1 MAKKARARVAARKMR
16 EAWKAKQWYRV
27 LAPGMFNN
35 AEIGETPAREPEML
49 LGRVSEASLQDIS
62 GDFTKSHIKLYFKIN
77 GVKGTDASTEF
88 IGHDMTSDYIRRLT
102 RRRNSKIEDVV
113 DVRTKDGYKVR
124 VKLVM
129 ISVGRISSSH
139 QHAVRMRGREVVVSQ
154 ASNMTMPELVK
165 AMVSGE
171 LSKSVAKDCK
181 KIRPI
186 KRVEIRKSEI
196 LRKPAVD
203 ERQEAVK
210 EENESAVMDALEAI
224 DGIGPAKARL
234 VYDAGYKD
242 LESLMDASLE
252 DFESV
257 EKLGKAAAAK
267 IYAGLHPEEEDSEE
281 ESRSEE

>member
-1 MAKKARARVAARKMR
+1 MAKKARARVAARKTR

-49 LGRVSEASLQDIS
+49 LGRVSETSLQDIS

-77 GVKGTDASTEF
+77 GIKGTDATTEF
-88 IGHDMTSDYIRRLT
+88 IGHDMTSDYVRRLT
-102 RRRNSKIEDVV
+102 RRRSSKIEDVV

-124 VKLVM
+124 VKLVA
-129 ISVGRISSSH
+129 ISIGRISSSH
-139 QHAVRMRGREVVVSQ
+139 QHAIRMQSRETIR
-154 ASNMTMPELVK
+154 ALTANMTMPELVK

-171 LSKSVAKDCK
+171 LSKAVAKDCK
-181 KIRPI
+181 KIRPV

-203 ERQEAVK
+203 ERQEAIK
-210 EENESAVMDALEAI
+210 EENEEAVMEALESI

-234 VYDAGYKD
+234 VYDAGYKS
-242 LESLMDASLE
+242 LESLKSASLE
-252 DFESV
+252 DLESI
-257 EKLGKAAAAK
+257 EKLGKAAAGK
-267 IYAGLHPEEEDSEE
+267 IYSALHPENSEE
-281 ESRSEE
+281 ESPSEE

>member
-27 LAPGMFNN
+27 LAPEMFNG
-35 AEIGETPAREPEML
+35 AEIGETPARESEML
-49 LGRVSEASLQDIS
+49 LGRVSEASLQDIT

-77 GVKGTDASTEF
+77 GVKGMDASTEF

-102 RRRNSKIEDVV
+102 RRRNSKIDDVV
-113 DVRTKDGYKVR
+113 DVRTKDGYKIR

-129 ISVGRISSSH
+129 ISVGRVSSSH
-139 QHAVRMRGREVVVSQ
+139 QHAVRMKARETVINTAQ
-154 ASNMTMPELVK
+154 NMTMPELVK

-171 LSKSVAKDCK
+171 LAKSVAKDCK
-181 KIRPI
+181 RIRPL

-203 ERQEAVK
+203 PRQEAEK
-210 EENESAVMDALEAI
+210 AEQEEEVMDALEAI

-234 VYDAGYKD
+234 VYDAGYTD
-242 LESLMDASLE
+242 LESLNGASLE
-252 DFESV
+252 DLESIA
-257 EKLGKAAAAK
+257 KLGKAAAAK
-267 IYAGLHPEEEDSEE
+267 IYAALHPEDSGE
-281 ESRSEE
+281 